1 MFYSQDTV
9 AADEGGD
16 DGEINFFRCHILRD
30 IDNYNRTNKT
40 RPDQTF
46 PNCSHFF
53 HIFLN
58 FQDPPATPSPLAKGS
73 FPEPF

>member
-9 AADEGGD
+9 GAEEGGE
-16 DGEINFFRCHILRD
+16 DGESNFFRCHILRD

-46 PNCSHFF
+46 PNSSHFF
-53 HIFLN
+53 TFFLIFKTH
-58 FQDPPATPSPLAKGS
+58 PPPRP
-73 FPEPF
+73 PY